1 MACALRRL
9 FLRWVYSLRATEVKQ
24 VVVLGATGS
33 IGLSTLDVLNRHTDR
48 FNLHTITANRSVEKM
63 LELVLAYEP
72 RQAIMACPDAA
83 EELASRL
90 PVESPT
96 RVLGGEQ
103 ALIDAASA
111 SDVDVVMA
119 AIVGFAGLRPT
130 LAAAKHGKR
139 LLLANKEALVSA
151 GGVFMEAARAGG
163 ATLLPIDSE
172 HNAMFQC
179 IPANSRGRPYTAGVE
194 KILLTAS
201 GGPFRGRSR
210 SELAGVTPEQAC
222 AHPNWSMGRKISVDS
237 ATLLNKG
244 LELAEACWL
253 FDCTPDDIDVVV
265 HPQSIIHSLVRYDDG
280 SVLAQLGNP
289 DMRTPIAYGL
299 SWPERIDAGVSPL
312 DLISLAQLD
321 FEAPDLDAF
330 PCLRLAQEA
339 ITQPGGMCVL
349 NAANEIAVAAFL
361 EGQLTF
367 TGIDKVI
374 AHTLEKVPSVEPEN
388 LEGVE
393 ALDGRARVCAQE
405 RVEQLERDTGGV

>member
-1 MACALRRL
+1 MQ
-9 FLRWVYSLRATEVKQ
+9 Q

-33 IGLSTLDVLNRHTDR
+33 IGRNTLDVMGRHPER
-48 FNLHTITANRSVEKM
+48 YCAYALTAHRSVDAM
-63 LELVLAYEP
+63 AELCRQYRPRFAIMGCAKAAERLAASLADIDGVTVLA
-72 RQAIMACPDAA
+72 
-83 EELASRL
+83 
-90 PVESPT
+90 
-96 RVLGGEQ
+96 G
-103 ALIDAASA
+103 IDAMTEAA
-111 SDVDVVMA
+111 GAPEVDIVMA
-119 AIVGFAGLRPT
+119 AIVGFAGLRPA
-130 LAAAKHGKR
+130 LAAAKAGKR

-151 GGVFMEAARAGG
+151 GNVFMEAVRDGG

-179 IPANSRGRPYTAGVE
+179 LPADANARPDMGAVE

-210 SELAGVTPEQAC
+210 DSLASVTPDQAC

-253 FDCTPDDIDVVV
+253 FDRTPDDIDVVV
-265 HPQSIIHSLVRYDDG
+265 HPQSIIHSLIRYCDG

-299 SWPERIDAGVSPL
+299 AWPERVGAGVEPL
-312 DLISLAQLD
+312 DLVAIGRLD

-339 ITQPGGMCVL
+339 IRQPGGMCVL
-349 NAANEIAVAAFL
+349 NAANELAVAAFL
-361 EGQLTF
+361 AGDIGF
-367 TGIDKVI
+367 TDIDAAI
-374 AHTLEKVPSVEPEN
+374 AATLEFVSASEPVTLSEVEE
-388 LEGVE
+388 
-393 ALDGRARVCAQE
+393 LDNRAREWASDWIM
-405 RVEQLERDTGGV
+405 RAASTHARRSNA